1 MFDRSMS
8 RFLCV
13 LFLCIS
19 TSLAYSHPGGL
30 DNQGGH
36 TNRKTNEYHCHKE
49 PCFSNHKQVEKAH
62 QEAVESGAAMSSLYN
77 REDWPHWI
85 DADND
90 CQDTRAE
97 VLIASSSVPVKF
109 KRNNG
114 CSVSWG
120 KWSDPYTGLTF
131 EKASDL
137 DIDHVVPLAHAHR
150 NGGAAWTREKKR
162 EFANDP
168 VNLIAVDASANR
180 SKSDQ
185 SPNEWMPPR
194 KEYWCEYLKR
204 WVAVKA
210 KYGLTASNDE
220 NMFVDERLGACK
232 K

>member
-1 MFDRSMS
+1 MHGTAIS
-8 RFLCV
+8 RIFHIL
-13 LFLCIS
+13 LFCMS

-30 DNQGGH
+30 DKQGGH
-36 TNRKTNEYHCHKE
+36 TNRKTNEYHCHRE
-49 PCFSNHKQVEKAH
+49 PCFSNHQQVEQAH
-62 QEAVESGAAMSSLYN
+62 KEAVESGAAMSSLYN

-85 DADND
+85 DVDND

-97 VLIASSSVPVKF
+97 VLITSSNVPVKF

-120 KWSDPYTGLTF
+120 QWSDPYTGKVF

-150 NGGAAWTREKKR
+150 NGGASWTREKKR
-162 EFANDP
+162 QFANDP
-168 VNLIAVDASANR
+168 INLIAVEGSVNR

-185 SPNEWMPPR
+185 APNEWMPPK

-204 WVAVKA
+204 WGAVKV

-220 NMFVDERLGACK
+220 VAFIDKAGRYCK
-232 K
+232 R